1 MATAGSFIT
10 RALQKIGVRTAEA
23 PIEASEMEDGLD
35 ALNDMLISWEM
46 SGIVLGFEPVADKDD
61 EIRVPRF
68 AHAAIKA
75 ELAVLLGPEYAKPAD
90 PVLLVEAATRKNQ
103 LLTAI
108 IKIGDVEFPSTLPLG
123 SGNQCGNFNTDRRFF
138 PENETEHF

>member
-10 RALQKIGVRTAEA
+10 RALQKIGVRTAET
-23 PIEASEMEDGLD
+23 PIEASEMQDGLD

-46 SGIVLGFEPVADKDD
+46 SGLVMGFQPVADKDD

-75 ELAVLLGPEYAKPAD
+75 ELAVLLGPEYEKPAD
-90 PVLLVEAATRKNQ
+90 QILLVEASTRKAE
-103 LLTAI
+103 LETAL
-108 IKIGDVEFPSTLPLG
+108 IKIGDVEYPSTLPLG
-123 SGNQCGNFNTDRRFF
+123 SGNQCGNYNIDRRFF